1 MRPEQLYGG
10 VPITPHNLPSYL
22 SSAQLGLP
30 SPTPRTVLDHA
41 LLSPLLCTVDD
52 DYPAIAPNLSAPNVN
67 PEPPTYCL
75 RFCPVPGHHNLLGL
89 ANEDG
94 RVAIQ
99 DTSKVLPKIPLTG
112 FSCHDNA
119 IFDIAW
125 SDYNPSTMV
134 TVSGDQKVGVWDI
147 GEGSTGT
154 KVRELVAH
162 TRSVKCVEWRPGSDS
177 QFATGGRDN
186 SVLVWDT
193 RDKSDRVPD
202 NAIRGA
208 HSVGQ
213 GGRQKK
219 KGGGTQSSPS
229 FSSPQ
234 GVVTALAWV
243 DSNTLASSGDN
254 DGVVK
259 LWDLR
264 KNYSLY
270 KRDPIPKLELTH
282 PGPSSTVGY
291 TSLSLSPCHNYLYT
305 ACMDDTIYKYDIV
318 NGFHEPCA
326 RYIGASIKNFFI
338 KMAVSPCGRYLV
350 SGSSDNWAYL
360 WHTGSEGGPVAR
372 LGEQQAEVTCVAWSQ
387 GREGDLATLV
397 TASDDMRHQVWR
409 GRRDQEEQEMIRSRV
424 EMLGKVEKKFV
435 HSPFRPILLTPST
448 SNKTPRR
455 GLLSTPGTGKKR
467 QTPSIKFFLTPKAQL
482 TPVPE
487 SPANVTPSNDI
498 KRGLKRRQCDFNDE
512 NFPGQPAK
520 MTKQDS
526 CRNLSD
532 SISTLYSSPV
542 KCNFTPDSYK
552 SPRKLLSCSP
562 MKISTNSP
570 LRLGSPL
577 KLFSPMRELRTP
589 LESLRSPTANLPNL
603 LLDGTS
609 PRAVKKNGKAKVE
622 KSSNW
627 LTSYVKEKKQVVM
640 KEVIGGLAKQTG
652 GFSKVKQK
660 KEAKKSV
667 RKIVKLK

>member
-1 MRPEQLYGG
+1 MRPHQLYGG
-10 VPITPHNLPSYL
+10 VQLTPHNLSSYL
-22 SSAQLGLP
+22 SSTQLGLP
-30 SPTPRTVLDHA
+30 SPTPRHVLDHA

-52 DYPAIAPNLSAPNVN
+52 DYPAIAPNLSAPHIN

-75 RFCPVPGHHNLLGL
+75 RFCPVPGFQHLLGL

-94 RVAIQ
+94 RVAVQ
-99 DTSKVLPKIPLTG
+99 DISKVLPKIPLTG

-125 SDYNPSTMV
+125 AEKSASTMV

-147 GEGSTGT
+147 GEGSRGT
-154 KVRELVAH
+154 KVRELRGH
-162 TRSVKCVEWRPGSDS
+162 TRSVKCVEWRPGTESE
-177 QFATGGRDN
+177 FATGGRDN

-193 RDKSDRVPD
+193 RDKSDIVPD

-208 HSVGQ
+208 HSMVQAGK
-213 GGRQKK
+213 RKK
-219 KGGGTQSSPS
+219 AGTLSSPS

-243 DSNTLASSGDN
+243 DSNTLASTGDN

-270 KRDPIPKLELTH
+270 KRDPLPKMEISH

-318 NGFHEPCA
+318 NGFQEPSA
-326 RYIGASIKNFFI
+326 RYTGASIKNFFI

-360 WHTGSEGGPVAR
+360 WNTASEGGPVAR
-372 LGEQQAEVTCVAWSQ
+372 LGEQAAEVTCVAWSAET
-387 GREGDLATLV
+387 GGDLATLV

-409 GRRDQEEQEMIRSRV
+409 GRWEQEEEMVRGRV
-424 EMLGKVEKKFV
+424 EMLGKVDKKLE
-435 HSPFRPILLTPST
+435 HSPFRPLPLTPST

-455 GLLSTPGTGKKR
+455 GLLSTPGTGKKS
-467 QTPSIKFFLTPKAQL
+467 QTRSIKSFLTPKAQL
-482 TPVPE
+482 TPVAE
-487 SPANVTPSNDI
+487 SPANMTPTNEI

-512 NFPGQPAK
+512 NCPEQPPKVAR
-520 MTKQDS
+520 QES
-526 CRNLSD
+526 CRNLST
-532 SISTLYSSPV
+532 SISTLYTSPV

-552 SPRKLLSCSP
+552 SPRKLLVCSP
-562 MKISTNSP
+562 MKTSINSP
-570 LRLGSPL
+570 LRLASPL
-577 KLFSPMRELRTP
+577 KLFSPLRELRTP

-603 LLDGTS
+603 LVDGTS
-609 PRAVKKNGKAKVE
+609 PRAVRSLTKTKEAKGT
-622 KSSNW
+622 NW
-627 LTSYVKEKKQVVM
+627 LTSYAKEKKQVQGM
-640 KEVIGGLAKQTG
+640 ESKIKEAIGGLTKQTG
-652 GFSKVKQK
+652 GFSKIKQK
-660 KEAKKSV
+660 KVPK
-667 RKIVKLK
+667 KIVKLK